1 MIEKRVHLRE
11 MTDKEF
17 ASFILYS
24 REHQAAGLENEKVIS
39 IEETMKKIFE
49 ILKCMNSYLRGSIID
64 EKV

>member
-24 REHQAAGLENEKVIS
+24 REHQAVCLEKEKVIS
-39 IEETMKKIFE
+39 IEEAY
-49 ILKCMNSYLRGSIID
+49 CS
-64 EKV
+64 